1 MDWQTFIGSRE
12 RNETL
17 ILLNSARNARHDF
30 YGRLTRLNRKVKTIM
45 DDKDK
50 PVDAP
55 PDETP
60 VKPDAPGGPPI
71 SPQDDPTNPP
81 EGQPPGTPVGP
92 GRQG

>member
-1 MDWQTFIGSRE
+1 
-12 RNETL
+12 
-17 ILLNSARNARHDF
+17 
-30 YGRLTRLNRKVKTIM
+30 M

-71 SPQDDPTNPP
+71 SPQDDPPPPPNPGGGDVP
-81 EGQPPGTPVGP
+81 GP
-92 GRQG
+92 GR